1 MIKISG
7 SLIPKKLQ
15 DGFVNLMTPVIKIL
29 IKLDVKPNTVTVS
42 GVVITLFS
50 AVAFIMGH
58 LRLGGFLILFGGF
71 FDVIDGALA
80 RSCNKET
87 RFGAL
92 FDSTIDRYSEFIMF
106 FGIVAYFISV
116 KDYLSSIA
124 IFLALV
130 GSLMVSYTR
139 ARAEGL
145 GFDANVG
152 LMQRPERILFIGL
165 GALIHP
171 VALKFSIWLI
181 AVFANYTAAQR
192 IRYVYKQDFAN
203 HEQET

>member
-7 SLIPKKLQ
+7 SLIPKRLQ
-15 DGFVNLMTPVIKIL
+15 DGFVDLMTPVIKIL
-29 IKLDVKPNTVTVS
+29 VKLDVKPNTVTVS

-116 KDYLSSIA
+116 QDYLSSIA

-145 GFDANVG
+145 GFDAKVG

-203 HEQET
+203 HEQER

>member
-7 SLIPKKLQ
+7 SLIPKRLQ
-15 DGFVNLMTPVIKIL
+15 DGFVNLTKPLIKIL
-29 IKLDVKPNTVTVS
+29 IKLDVNPNSVS
-42 GVVITLFS
+42 VIGVVVTLFA
-50 AVAFIMGH
+50 AVAFVMGH

-80 RSCNKET
+80 RSCGKAT

-92 FDSTIDRYSEFIMF
+92 FDSTMDRYAEFIMF
-106 FGIVAYFISV
+106 FGIVAHLISV
-116 KDYLSSIA
+116 RDYLSSIA

-145 GFDANVG
+145 GFDANIG

>member
-7 SLIPKKLQ
+7 SLIPKRLQ
-15 DGFVNLMTPVIKIL
+15 DGFVDLMTPVIKIL

-116 KDYLSSIA
+116 QDYLSSIA

-145 GFDANVG
+145 GFDAKVG

-203 HEQET
+203 HEQER